1 MKVLIIEDE
10 PFAQQ
15 ELIRLLEE
23 LDSTLQVEKCVDSVE
38 ESVSFL
44 SSAQEKID
52 LIFMDIQLSDGLSFE
67 IFNQLDVRPPV
78 IFTTAYDEY
87 AIKAFKVNSI
97 DYLLKPVDEDELEKA
112 LEKFKRWKGSRKE
125 DEKAFF
131 SSSQLEQVLGL
142 YKPAYKSRLV
152 VKLGDKIKHVESGEI
167 AYFYSED
174 KVTFIITNSEERFIV
189 NYSLEQVEGMMNPAE
204 FYRLNRKYIAHIK
217 SIQSIDKYF
226 NSRLKITLTPEVED
240 DVLISRTKVSDFLNW
255 LEQ

>member
-15 ELIRLLEE
+15 ELIRILNGLNQ
-23 LDSTLQVEKCVDSVE
+23 DIQVEKCVDSVE
-38 ESVSFL
+38 ESVAYL
-44 SSAQEKID
+44 STDQRELD

-67 IFNQLDVRPPV
+67 IFNQVEVKPPV

-97 DYLLKPVDEDELEKA
+97 DYLLKPVEEEDLAQA
-112 LEKFKRWKGSRKE
+112 LAKFKKWKGQSA
-125 DEKAFF
+125 DQQTFF
-131 SSSQLEQVLGL
+131 TADQLQQVLGL

-152 VKLGDKIKHVESGEI
+152 VKLGDKIKHVESSEI

-174 KVTFIITNSEERFIV
+174 KVTFIITTSDERYMV
-189 NYSLEQVEGMMNPAE
+189 NYSLEQLEGMMSPSE

-217 SIQSIDKYF
+217 SIESIDKYF
-226 NSRLKITLTPEVED
+226 NSRLKITLKPPVED

-255 LEQ
+255 LER